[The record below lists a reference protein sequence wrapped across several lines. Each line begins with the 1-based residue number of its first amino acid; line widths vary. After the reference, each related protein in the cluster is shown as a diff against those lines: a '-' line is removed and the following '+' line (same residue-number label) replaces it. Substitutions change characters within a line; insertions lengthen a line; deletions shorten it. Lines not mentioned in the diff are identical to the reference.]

1 MQQSN
6 NAVRSLTI
14 AIAAAALAACGGGGS
29 GSSAAGDPA
38 AGDPAA
44 GDPMVSTTT
53 VGTITGFGSIFV
65 NGIEF
70 ETDDASFRVDDQD
83 RYDDS
88 ALALGMKVRVT
99 GSVDGDG
106 RRGRADSVYYD
117 DDIKGPI
124 DAGSVALVDAATKT
138 FRVFGLAIRS
148 SVSGTVFDDGASFDA
163 LAEGQ
168 RVEVSGFFDG
178 SELIATRIEGQ
189 GGADGEHE
197 IKGVVQGYDGDT
209 ITLALVNG
217 VEAGPFAIGAG
228 AELEIPAQPLG
239 SFVEVKLVAQGGSL
253 VAVRVQAEDDDLL
266 DHSDGGARISLRGIL
281 KGDGGSGFLLGG
293 TRLALGA
300 GTDYEPGS
308 LRGSLAAG
316 MEVKVEGRIEAG
328 VLRVDEIAAGR
339 GEEELGGRLVSL
351 TLADAK
357 TGTLVID
364 LGDGDTVEISTGS
377 GTTFEDDSELDLD
390 DDHSFDLDEL
400 HPGSDYLDIE
410 AYVGAGGRL
419 IATRIERNDAQ

>member
-1 MQQSN
+1 MK
-6 NAVRSLTI
+6 VI
-14 AIAAAALAACGGGGS
+14 AIANQKGGVGK
-29 GSSAAGDPA
+29 
-38 AGDPAA
+38 
-44 GDPMVSTTT
+44 TTT
-53 VGTITGFGSIFV
+53 AMNLSH
-65 NGIEF
+65 
-70 ETDDASFRVDDQD
+70 
-83 RYDDS
+83 
-88 ALALGMKVRVT
+88 ALALR
-99 GSVDGDG
+99 
-106 RRGRADSVYYD
+106 
-117 DDIKGPI
+117 
-124 DAGSVALVDAATKT
+124 
-138 FRVFGLAIRS
+138 
-148 SVSGTVFDDGASFDA
+148 
-163 LAEGQ
+163 GQ
-168 RVEVSGFFDG
+168 RVLLMDLDSQANCTSGLGIEAEPNSSIYPVLLGEADIREKFIQSGRENLTFLP
-178 SELIATRIEGQ
+178 SEMDLAGIEIELARSEDHLTR
-189 GGADGEHE
+189 
-197 IKGVVQGYDGDT
+197 
-209 ITLALVNG
+209 
-217 VEAGPFAIGAG
+217 
-228 AELEIPAQPLG
+228 
-239 SFVEVKLVAQGGSL
+239 
-253 VAVRVQAEDDDLL
+253 
-266 DHSDGGARISLRGIL
+266 LRGIL
-281 KGDGGSGFLLGG
+281 QGDGGSGFLLGG
-293 TRLALGA
+293 TPLALAA